1 MLYGISLSRS
11 VSPDLRTMIAPPKP
25 FNEKERLRELN
36 KFSILDSAPEPEFDE
51 LVELASRIC
60 KAPISMISLVDE
72 ERQWFKSKIGLSVDQ
87 TDRNLSFCGHAI
99 LNNDVMVVS
108 DTASDQRF
116 SDNPFVTDTPS
127 IRFYAGA
134 PIVSNGHTLGTI
146 CILDVIPRNISE
158 EEIRTLKILAGQ
170 VKKLLEL
177 RLSNQSLKLQL
188 QVDQVQKE
196 SLQAIART
204 NNLLISVVRDKVG
217 KTIDG
222 LQQKLENFSTRA
234 LSRDAI
240 FSLFEEVGTQLS
252 GTSALIRNLAEWNES
267 QSGVLSVTNAT
278 IPLKAMAQQVKDKLQ
293 KDFPQLTARF
303 KMHLPENITIG
314 QHRTKLEFILRQLLF
329 QVLHTC
335 KDANIHLSATSDND
349 FVLLVI
355 NVDDES
361 AATLLSSQLQQ
372 EKKLGAEEEL
382 LELFF
387 VEEMILRLGGKL
399 SIDSIDGMGTMISFT
414 FRN

>member
-1 MLYGISLSRS
+1 MIS
-11 VSPDLRTMIAPPKP
+11 VQMIAPPKP

-36 KFSILDSAPEPEFDE
+36 RFSILDSAPEPEFDE

-72 ERQWFKSKIGLSVDQ
+72 DRQWFKSKIGLSTDQ
-87 TDRNLSFCGHAI
+87 TDRNISFCGHAI
-99 LNNDVMVVS
+99 LNNDVMVVA
-108 DTASDQRF
+108 DTTSDQRF
-116 SDNPFVTDTPS
+116 SDNPFVTETPS

-146 CILDVIPRNISE
+146 CILDVVPRNISE

-217 KTIDG
+217 KTIEG
-222 LQQKLENFSTRA
+222 LQQKLENFETRE

-240 FSLFEEVGTQLS
+240 FSLFGEVGTQLS
-252 GTSALIRNLAEWNES
+252 GASALIKNLAEWNES
-267 QSGVLSVTNAT
+267 QAGVSFTNAA
-278 IPLKAMAQQVKDKLQ
+278 IPLKMMAQQVKDKLQ
-293 KDFPQLTARF
+293 KNFPQLHARF
-303 KMHLPENITIG
+303 KMHLPGNISIG
-314 QHRTKLEFILRQLLF
+314 QQRTKLEFILRQLLF

-361 AATLLSSQLQQ
+361 AAALLSSQLQR
-372 EKKLGAEEEL
+372 EKRTGSEDEL

-387 VEEMILRLGGKL
+387 VEEMVLRLGGKL
-399 SIDSIDGMGTMISFT
+399 SIDKIDGMGTMISFT

>member
-1 MLYGISLSRS
+1 MIS
-11 VSPDLRTMIAPPKP
+11 VQMIAPPKP

-36 KFSILDSAPEPEFDE
+36 RFSILDSAPEPEFDE

-72 ERQWFKSKIGLSVDQ
+72 DRQWFKSKIGLSTDQ
-87 TDRNLSFCGHAI
+87 TDRNISFCGHAI
-99 LNNDVMVVS
+99 LNNDVMVVA
-108 DTASDQRF
+108 DTTSDQRF
-116 SDNPFVTDTPS
+116 SDNPFVTETPS

-146 CILDVIPRNISE
+146 CILDVVPRNISE

-217 KTIDG
+217 KTIEG
-222 LQQKLENFSTRA
+222 LQQKLENFETRE

-240 FSLFEEVGTQLS
+240 FSLFGEVGTQLS
-252 GTSALIRNLAEWNES
+252 GASALIKNLAEWNES
-267 QSGVLSVTNAT
+267 QAGVSFTNAA
-278 IPLKAMAQQVKDKLQ
+278 IPLKMMAQQVKDKLQ
-293 KDFPQLTARF
+293 KNFPQLPDRF
-303 KMHLPENITIG
+303 KMHLPGNISIG
-314 QHRTKLEFILRQLLF
+314 QQRTKLEFILRQLLF

-361 AATLLSSQLQQ
+361 AAALLSSQLQR
-372 EKKLGAEEEL
+372 EKRTGSEDEL

-387 VEEMILRLGGKL
+387 VEEMVLRLGGKL
-399 SIDSIDGMGTMISFT
+399 SIDKIDGMGTMISFT

>member
-1 MLYGISLSRS
+1 MIS
-11 VSPDLRTMIAPPKP
+11 VQMIAPPKP

-36 KFSILDSAPEPEFDE
+36 RFNILDSAPEPEFDE

-72 ERQWFKSKIGLSVDQ
+72 NRQWFKSKIGFSADQ
-87 TDRNLSFCGHAI
+87 TDRDISFCGHAI

-116 SDNPFVTDTPS
+116 SDNPFLTETPP

-188 QVDQVQKE
+188 QVDHVQKE

-217 KTIDG
+217 KTIEG
-222 LQQKLENFSTRA
+222 LQQKLENFETRE
-234 LSRDAI
+234 LTRDAI
-240 FSLFEEVGTQLS
+240 FSLFGEVGTQLS
-252 GTSALIRNLAEWNES
+252 GASALIRNLADWNES
-267 QSGVLSVTNAT
+267 QAGVSLTDSA
-278 IPLKAMAQQVKDKLQ
+278 IPLKVMIQQVKDKLE
-293 KDFPQLTARF
+293 KEFPQVTKHF
-303 KMHLPENITIG
+303 KMHLPGDINIG

-329 QVLHTC
+329 QVLNTC

-355 NVDDES
+355 NVNDES
-361 AATLLSSQLQQ
+361 AATLLSSQLQH
-372 EKKLGAEEEL
+372 EKKTGVEEEL

-399 SIDSIDGMGTMISFT
+399 SIDKIDGMGTMISFT

>member
-1 MLYGISLSRS
+1 MRDIFVPIIKAMIS
-11 VSPDLRTMIAPPKP
+11 VQMIAPPKP

-36 KFSILDSAPEPEFDE
+36 RFNILDSAPEPEFDE

-72 ERQWFKSKIGLSVDQ
+72 NRQWFKSKIGFSADQ
-87 TDRNLSFCGHAI
+87 TDRDISFCGHAI

-116 SDNPFVTDTPS
+116 SDNPFLTETPP

-188 QVDQVQKE
+188 QVDHVQKE

-217 KTIDG
+217 KTIEG
-222 LQQKLENFSTRA
+222 LQQKLENFETRE
-234 LSRDAI
+234 LTRDAI
-240 FSLFEEVGTQLS
+240 FSLFGEVGTQLS
-252 GTSALIRNLAEWNES
+252 GASALIRNLADWNES
-267 QSGVLSVTNAT
+267 QAGVSLTDSA
-278 IPLKAMAQQVKDKLQ
+278 IPLKVMIQQVKDKLE
-293 KDFPQLTARF
+293 KEFPQVTKHF
-303 KMHLPENITIG
+303 KMHLPGDINIG

-329 QVLHTC
+329 QVLNTC

-355 NVDDES
+355 NVNDEY
-361 AATLLSSQLQQ
+361 AATLLSSQLQR
-372 EKKLGAEEEL
+372 EKKTGIEEEL

-399 SIDSIDGMGTMISFT
+399 SIDKIDGMGTMISFT

>member
-1 MLYGISLSRS
+1 MIS
-11 VSPDLRTMIAPPKP
+11 VQMIAPPKP

-36 KFSILDSAPEPEFDE
+36 RFSILDSAPEPEFDE

-72 ERQWFKSKIGLSVDQ
+72 DRQWFKSKIGLSTDQ
-87 TDRNLSFCGHAI
+87 TDRNISFCGHAI
-99 LNNDVMVVS
+99 LNNDVMVVA
-108 DTASDQRF
+108 DTTSDQRF
-116 SDNPFVTDTPS
+116 SDNPFVTETPS

-146 CILDVIPRNISE
+146 CILDVVPRNISE

-217 KTIDG
+217 KTIEG
-222 LQQKLENFSTRA
+222 LQQKLENFETRE

-240 FSLFEEVGTQLS
+240 FSLFGEVGTQLS
-252 GTSALIRNLAEWNES
+252 GASALIKNLAEWNES
-267 QSGVLSVTNAT
+267 QAGVSFTNAA
-278 IPLKAMAQQVKDKLQ
+278 IPLKMMAQQVKDKLQ
-293 KDFPQLTARF
+293 KNFPQLPARF
-303 KMHLPENITIG
+303 KMHLPGNISIG
-314 QHRTKLEFILRQLLF
+314 QQRTKLEFILRQLLF

-361 AATLLSSQLQQ
+361 AAALLSSQLQR
-372 EKKLGAEEEL
+372 EKRTGSEDEL

-387 VEEMILRLGGKL
+387 VEEMVLRLGGKL
-399 SIDSIDGMGTMISFT
+399 SIDKIDGMGTMISFT

>member
-1 MLYGISLSRS
+1 
-11 VSPDLRTMIAPPKP
+11 MIAPPKP
-25 FNEKERLRELN
+25 FNEKERIRELN

-72 ERQWFKSKIGLSVDQ
+72 DRQWFKSKIGLSTDQ
-87 TDRNLSFCGHAI
+87 TDRNVSFCAHAI

-108 DTASDQRF
+108 DTTSDQRF
-116 SDNPFVTDTPS
+116 CDNPFVTDTPS

-204 NNLLISVVRDKVG
+204 NTLLISVVRDKVG

-222 LQQKLENFSTRA
+222 LQQKLENFGTRE

-240 FSLFEEVGTQLS
+240 FSLFQEVGTQLS
-252 GTSALIRNLAEWNES
+252 GASALIRNLAEWNES
-267 QSGVLSVTNAT
+267 QSGVPVSEAA
-278 IPLKAMAQQVKDKLQ
+278 IPLRTMAQQVKDKL
-293 KDFPQLTARF
+293 KVEFPQLPERF
-303 KMHLPENITIG
+303 KMHLSGDISIG
-314 QHRTKLEFILRQLLF
+314 QQRTKLEFILRQLLY
-329 QVLHTC
+329 QVLHTS

-361 AATLLSSQLQQ
+361 AATVLASQLHR
-372 EKKLGAEEEL
+372 EKKSGSEEAL

-399 SIDSIDGMGTMISFT
+399 SIDKIEGMGTMISFT